1 MVDLD
6 RLLQELTQATGV
18 GYGGSV
24 RDVVAA
30 QLRAYGVQA
39 QLHDDGSVIGHIAG
53 DGSGG
58 VMIACHLDEVGFM
71 VSRIDEAGRIGFSQV
86 GGVDCRILPGQEVV
100 VHGKRDLRG
109 YIGAK
114 PPHLMSLDERKQ
126 IIPSEQLFIDCG
138 LQVGEI
144 KKQVTLGDYITLN
157 NSYRRLKNDCRSVK
171 SLDNRASVA
180 CGLLAM
186 KALVAADH
194 TLNIYFVA
202 TSQEEFSGLGARI
215 HSYRLPITHAVVVDV
230 TFGEQYG
237 SCETE
242 SFALDKGPAIG
253 RGATIPEKLYNLFV
267 RAAKDLEIPY
277 QIEALVADTH
287 TDAESIAFNKEG
299 IPTGLVSIPVRYLH
313 TPVEVVC
320 LKDIDRATRLI
331 IQFIALLEAE
341 QE

>member
-1 MVDLD
+1 MVNLD

-24 RDVVAA
+24 RDIVAA
-30 QLRAYGVQA
+30 QLRDYGVQA
-39 QLHDDGSVIGHIAG
+39 QLHDDGSVIGHISG
-53 DGSGG
+53 NRSGG

-71 VSRIDEAGRIGFSQV
+71 VSRIDDAGRIGFSQV
-86 GGVDCRILPGQEVV
+86 GGVDGRILPGQEVV

-114 PPHLMSLDERKQ
+114 PPHLMSPDERKKV
-126 IIPSEQLFIDCG
+126 IPSDQLFIDCG
-138 LQVGEI
+138 LQVNEI

-157 NSYRRLKNDCRSVK
+157 NSYRRLKHDCRSVK

-186 KALVAADH
+186 KALAAADH
-194 TLNIYFVA
+194 VLDVYFVA

-215 HSYRLPITHAVVVDV
+215 HSYRLPITCAVVVDV
-230 TFGEQYG
+230 TFGRQHG
-237 SCETE
+237 SSETD

-253 RGATIPEKLYNLFV
+253 RGATIPEKVYNLFV

-277 QIEALVADTH
+277 QIEALVADTG

-331 IQFIALLEAE
+331 IQFISLLEAG

>member
-1 MVDLD
+1 MANLD
-6 RLLQELTQATGV
+6 RLLQELTQATGI

-30 QLRAYGVQA
+30 QLRSYGMQA
-39 QLHDDGSVIGHIAG
+39 HIQDDGSVIGHAHG
-53 DGSGG
+53 NGTAG

-71 VSRIDEAGRIGFSQV
+71 VSRIDEAGRISFSQV
-86 GGVDCRILPGQEVV
+86 GGVDGRILPGQEVV

-114 PPHLMSLDERKQ
+114 PPHLMSPDERKQ
-126 IIPSEQLFIDCG
+126 IIPPDQLFIDCG
-138 LQVGEI
+138 LSAGDI
-144 KKQVTLGDYITLN
+144 NKQVTIGDYVTFN
-157 NSYRRLKNDCRSVK
+157 TTYHRLKDDYRSAK

-186 KALVAADH
+186 KELAATEHILDVY
-194 TLNIYFVA
+194 IAA

-215 HSYRLPITHAVVVDV
+215 HSYRLPITYAVVIDV
-230 TFGEQYG
+230 TFGQHHG
-237 SCETE
+237 SSETE
-242 SFALDKGPAIG
+242 YYALDKGPTIG
-253 RGATIPEKLYNLFV
+253 RGATIPEKIYNMFI
-267 RAAKDLEIPY
+267 RAAKELEIPY
-277 QIEALVADTH
+277 QIEALVADTG

-320 LKDIDRATRLI
+320 LKDIERATRLVV
-331 IQFIALLEAE
+331 QFIKVLDAE
-341 QE
+341 CT